1 MWKWCRDR
9 REVLDSSL
17 ASIKFC
23 FGFCFLSLT
32 ALGLHCCKQAT
43 FLAVVNRL
51 LVASLVAEQGLSS
64 AWVSVAMVHGLSC
77 PTVCGVFPNQGSNL
91 CPLDWQED
99 SLPLDHQGYPTE
111 LKSEIAGSDDKIL
124 TFYEIVCFPK

>member
-9 REVLDSSL
+9 REVLDISL

-43 FLAVVNRL
+43 LLAVVNRL

-64 AWVSVAMVHGLSC
+64 AWVSVAVVHGLSC
-77 PTVCGVFPNQGSNL
+77 PMVCGIFPNQGSNL
-91 CPLDWQED
+91 YPLDWQED
-99 SLPLDHQGYPTE
+99 SLPLDHQGSPDSIFKKRVSW
-111 LKSEIAGSDDKIL
+111 LLSPS
-124 TFYEIVCFPK
+124 F